1 MNQQTFLRNI
11 FNLSGIPIHVFTTDG
26 QESESYERCRREDN
40 PFEQELVQRAL
51 ESLRKDNFAF
61 FRYSESVPCGI
72 CGCKGRDLC
81 YILGP
86 FAYAPTNTV
95 ECQRFMRKNKIK
107 EMPESHLE
115 DVLSAAVFILNEYVS
130 EEYSISVL
138 TQMLDEDLYN
148 SEVGSRLIGEEL
160 KQIDTFQK
168 NHTYVEEEVLF
179 GNIAEGNVEWLR
191 KNYDHLIPAHP
202 ILLNDVR
209 KSEEYIAVIVIS
221 LSARAAIKGGL
232 TSRDAFL
239 INDLYLQRLNE
250 CESVEGMIALSK
262 NCFIYCAEQVRKKRS
277 AANVNKHIEEC
288 KKDIIARRLQKIDL
302 QQIADDVGIS
312 KSYMQK
318 LFKHCEG
325 ISITEYI
332 MNIKLE
338 AACNMLKY
346 SDKQINEISDYLC
359 FGSVSYFSDLFKKKK
374 GMSPTNFRLKNQQ
387 TNF

>member
-1 MNQQTFLRNI
+1 
-11 FNLSGIPIHVFTTDG
+11 
-26 QESESYERCRREDN
+26 
-40 PFEQELVQRAL
+40 
-51 ESLRKDNFAF
+51 
-61 FRYSESVPCGI
+61 
-72 CGCKGRDLC
+72 
-81 YILGP
+81 
-86 FAYAPTNTV
+86 
-95 ECQRFMRKNKIK
+95 
-107 EMPESHLE
+107 
-115 DVLSAAVFILNEYVS
+115 
-130 EEYSISVL
+130 
-138 TQMLDEDLYN
+138 
-148 SEVGSRLIGEEL
+148 
-160 KQIDTFQK
+160 
-168 NHTYVEEEVLF
+168 
-179 GNIAEGNVEWLR
+179 
-191 KNYDHLIPAHP
+191 
-202 ILLNDVR
+202 
-209 KSEEYIAVIVIS
+209 
-221 LSARAAIKGGL
+221 
-232 TSRDAFL
+232 
-239 INDLYLQRLNE
+239 
-250 CESVEGMIALSK
+250 MIALSK